1 MKMLLIGAALTLAL
15 STAAQSQAP
24 QQPTAA
30 QTDMATSVRRAA
42 ATAQL
47 AAQEYRAGV
56 EGGRIVA
63 QAEVDEARLFLQES
77 RRAASSLPSKTGIA
91 PASAVDTLLA
101 LVAAV
106 APPDSVD
113 GAVRAF

>member
-24 QQPTAA
+24 QASTAVQA
-30 QTDMATSVRRAA
+30 DVATSVRRAA

-47 AAQEYRAGV
+47 AAQEYRIGV
-56 EGGRIVA
+56 ADGRIVA

-77 RRAASSLPSKTGIA
+77 RRAAASLPSRTG
-91 PASAVDTLLA
+91 
-101 LVAAV
+101 V
-106 APPDSVD
+106 AP
-113 GAVRAF
+113 GAPGD